1 MKKNARRFRVRT
13 PLQDNI
19 LSLLSIVS
27 LLVLTIA
34 AVGAV
39 LWMLTRTGVL
49 SYDPNL
55 FDGQT
60 EQTAPLHEDDSIF
73 ENLRPIIDA
82 SDTDSRADAPEII
95 RFSGSFST
103 LRALLSDLQVP
114 DHYQARFETTLHSGD
129 TDVKNTVHIYVS
141 GDSYRIHRFAPG
153 ANDAGQPAEMYICD
167 GTAVVYQ
174 DIRAN
179 TAVQFPISDAF
190 FAEALAGIPSIAS
203 FNEIPDDQILHAS
216 YAEHDN
222 EIVYY
227 VLYVTPT
234 AAGNRIVHELWISA
248 DTEFVA
254 RCNTYLCQKGDD
266 PMDVIGKESAMLFS
280 SSMNY
285 TAALSERDRKRLFEL
300 PEIPS

>member
-1 MKKNARRFRVRT
+1 MKNRDKRFRVHS

-19 LSLLSIVS
+19 LSLIAIIS
-27 LLVLTIA
+27 LIALTLA

-39 LWMLTRTGVL
+39 LWMLTRTGLL

-60 EQTAPLHEDDSIF
+60 EQTTPLYEDDGIF
-73 ENLRPIIDA
+73 EILRPISD
-82 SDTDSRADAPEII
+82 DTDTDNRTEMPEIV

-103 LRALLSDLQVP
+103 LRALLSDLRIP

-129 TDVKNTVHIYVS
+129 TDVKNTVHIYRS
-141 GDSYRIHRFAPG
+141 GNSYRIHLFTPG
-153 ANDAGQPAEMYICD
+153 TNVAGSPAEIYTCD

-174 DIRAN
+174 DVRAN
-179 TAVQFPISDAF
+179 TVVKFPISESF
-190 FAEALAGIPSIAS
+190 SAEALAGIPSIAS
-203 FNEIPDDQILHAS
+203 FNDIPDEQILHAS
-216 YAEHDN
+216 YAEYQD

-234 AAGNRIVHELWISA
+234 AAENRIVHELWISA
-248 DTEFVA
+248 DTEFVT
-254 RCNTYLCQKGDD
+254 RCNTYLCQKDEE
-266 PMDVIGKESAMLFS
+266 PMDVIEKESARLFS

-285 TAALSERDRKRLFEL
+285 TAALSERDRQRLFVL